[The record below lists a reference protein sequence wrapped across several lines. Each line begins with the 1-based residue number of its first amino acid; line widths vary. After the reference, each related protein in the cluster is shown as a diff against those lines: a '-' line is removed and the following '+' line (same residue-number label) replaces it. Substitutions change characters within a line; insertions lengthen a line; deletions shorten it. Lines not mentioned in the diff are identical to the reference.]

1 MVSLPRPALIASS
14 PGDAMKLSSPDVPNR
29 TGIVPLANCSASK
42 KLSASAPSG
51 LPARRSTMRMSVPG
65 RKMMPKSTALPD
77 QAAVS
82 EPAAPARMSSP
93 PLPRNVLALPSP
105 VSVSANAEPLALSM
119 PTKASVPPYPLLPP
133 VATLI
138 ETAAGAAE

>member
-1 MVSLPRPALIASS
+1 MVSLPSPALIASIRRRNEALVAGRAE
-14 PGDAMKLSSPDVPNR
+14 PDRHRAVGELQRLEGAQRIGAVGTARAPIDDAHVGAGQEDDAELDGV
-29 TGIVPLANCSASK
+29 
-42 KLSASAPSG
+42 
-51 LPARRSTMRMSVPG
+51 AR
-65 RKMMPKSTALPD
+65 

-119 PTKASVPPYPLLPP
+119 PTNASVPPYPLLPP